1 MFFRFSKLLTNY
13 GMKKI
18 ILQLLKKNYEAIAR
32 SWTEKLMLVFEKI
45 PGAQIHAYVEK
56 ILALLFELI
65 ETNDFTRTDQH
76 LINLYNLFSK
86 AELNL
91 LEISQLFGQG
101 RYSILT
107 YLEKDAPKNTD
118 PVIMLGFLDE
128 IFEELFARYSMLYRD
143 AQVNEISRDRDHLAT
158 TLEVNRQYL
167 SNILR
172 TSDHAIMIVD
182 KNENFI
188 EWNEGAEKIF
198 GYSAA
203 EAIGRSSSFTLPHG
217 KKYVDELKQIQ
228 YQVAKLGNSIILDTE
243 RITKSGKIIFVQL
256 NVSRLPTS
264 DGSYAGR
271 SIIIRDFTEVK
282 KLQQQVDQS
291 EKLAVL
297 GQLSA
302 GIAHEIGN
310 PLASISSIVQL
321 LQRKANDDSTSEY
334 LAILRENID
343 RISKIVRELVDFSR
357 PPKYEESYV
366 DVTGIIKTAIGIV
379 KYDKRV
385 KNIHFD
391 TQLST
396 ELPNITAVA
405 DQLLQVFVNILI
417 NALDAMKGE
426 GTISVKSRN
435 DDEFIYV
442 DICDDGCGMDEEVM
456 EKIFEPFFTTKEV
469 GKGTG
474 LGLSVSYGI
483 VKKFNGDIKV
493 TSTVGKGSCFKVI
506 LPIGLK
512 KEGE

>member
-1 MFFRFSKLLTNY
+1 
-13 GMKKI
+13 MKKI
-18 ILQLLKKNYEAIAR
+18 ILQLLKRNYEAIAKN
-32 SWTEKLMLVFEKI
+32 WTEKLRQIFEDKI
-45 PGAQIHAYVEK
+45 ALNQLRAYVDNT
-56 ILALLFELI
+56 LSMLLELI
-65 ETNDFTRTDQH
+65 ETNDFQKSDQYLIDLYH
-76 LINLYNLFSK
+76 LLSK
-86 AELNL
+86 AEFNL
-91 LEISQLFGQG
+91 LEISQLFSQG

-128 IFEELFARYSMLYRD
+128 LFEELFARYCMIYQK
-143 AQVNEISRDRDHLAT
+143 AQVSEISNDRDRLASK
-158 TLEVNRQYL
+158 LEVNTRYL

-182 KNENFI
+182 KDEHFI

-198 GYSAA
+198 GYTAA
-203 EAIGRSSSFTLPHG
+203 EALGKPSGFVLPHG

-228 YQVAKLGNSIILDTE
+228 YQVGKLGNSIVLDTE
-243 RITKSGKIIFVQL
+243 RITKNGKIIFVQL
-256 NVSRLPTS
+256 NVSRLPSS
-264 DGSYAGR
+264 DGSYNGR

-282 KLQQQVDQS
+282 KLQQQIDQS

-310 PLASISSIVQL
+310 PLAGISSIVQL
-321 LQRKANDDSTSEY
+321 LQRKSNDDTMNEY
-334 LAILRENID
+334 LSILRENID

-357 PPKYEESYV
+357 PPKYEESFV
-366 DVTGIIKTAIGIV
+366 DVTSIIKTAIGIV

-385 KNIHFD
+385 KNINFD
-391 TQLST
+391 TQLSSD
-396 ELPNITAVA
+396 LPSIKSVA

-417 NALDAMKGE
+417 NALDAVKGE
-426 GTISVKSRN
+426 GTITVKSRN

-442 DICDDGCGMDEEVM
+442 DLCDNGCGMDEEVAN
-456 EKIFEPFFTTKEV
+456 KIFEPFFTTKEV

-483 VKKFNGDIKV
+483 VKKFHGDIKV
-493 TSTVGKGSCFKVI
+493 TSEVGKGSCFKVI
-506 LPIGLK
+506 LPIEIN